1 MVENKFNR
9 FFNLFKIKPKPLWT
23 PELQM
28 LIDENKC
35 NAECLIKKL
44 DNMRSRRYGLTINHD
59 KVE

>member
-1 MVENKFNR
+1 MFNR
-9 FFNLFKIKPKPLWT
+9 FFDFFKIKPKPLWT

-35 NAECLIKKL
+35 HANRLIKKL
-44 DNMRSRRYGLTINHD
+44 DNMRSSRYGLTINHH